1 MLAVL
6 AVFLFYLAA
15 VPVSVAVVAEGG
27 VRVGASVFLPGA
39 AVRSARPVRSG
50 PRRKKGMDLPLAVRA
65 SLAFIRR
72 LRPMEMRLTGRIG
85 LGDAAQT
92 ALVCGM
98 LTSMNAIPRAR
109 VCIQPDFSAPGFSVS
124 GILSARAG
132 NLMLAA
138 LSGAGTLLAGRIRTW
153 KSIRSKA

>member
-6 AVFLFYLAA
+6 AVFLVYLAA

-27 VRVGASVFLPGA
+27 VRVGASIFLPGA
-39 AVRSARPVRSG
+39 AVRSARPISG
-50 PRRKKGMDLPLAVRA
+50 KPKKKKRTDLPLAVRA
-65 SLAFIRR
+65 SIAFLKR
-72 LRPMEMRLTGRIG
+72 LRPMEMRVTGRIG
-85 LGDAAQT
+85 LDDAAQT

-98 LTSMNAIPRAR
+98 RASLNAIPRAR
-109 VCIQPDFSAPGFSVS
+109 ICIQPDFSAPRFAVS